1 VCSAQA
7 DDELVNLALEGLRGI
22 AAGDQLE
29 TEIRM
34 SGKVRTKR
42 VYEEASP
49 RDGTRVLVDR
59 IWPRGLRKESASV
72 DLWLKEIAPS
82 TELRKWYGHNP
93 ERWAEFKKRY
103 ETELADHTDELKQLI
118 ALARNGPVTLLF
130 AAHDGERSNAEVLKQ
145 YLGRRVSRTS

>member
-1 VCSAQA
+1 
-7 DDELVNLALEGLRGI
+7 
-22 AAGDQLE
+22 
-29 TEIRM
+29 M

-42 VYEEASP
+42 VYEDASP

-82 TELRKWYGHNP
+82 TELRKWYGHNS

-118 ALARNGPVTLLF
+118 ALARKGPVTLLF

>member
-1 VCSAQA
+1 MEV
-7 DDELVNLALEGLRGI
+7 
-22 AAGDQLE
+22 
-29 TEIRM
+29 RM

-93 ERWAEFKKRY
+93 ERWMEFKKRY

-118 ALARNGPVTLLF
+118 ALARKGPVTLLF